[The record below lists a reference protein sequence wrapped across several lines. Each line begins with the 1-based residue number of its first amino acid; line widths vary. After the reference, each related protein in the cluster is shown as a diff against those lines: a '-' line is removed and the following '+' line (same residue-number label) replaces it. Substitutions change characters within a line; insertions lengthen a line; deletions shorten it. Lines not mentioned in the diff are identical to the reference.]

1 MEAGFFLINIQTL
14 RLLGGIKQS
23 RRTTRTIS
31 KRALNPARLLTI
43 LLLLLPAAILG
54 ARGQDETAPGQEMV
68 LEREFPADRGGLVEV
83 LLYTGGNISI
93 SGWERD
99 TVHIRAE
106 KKGRNREDCWVSFKE
121 SGRGVRVEAEGD
133 KRNRDCSVDITI
145 DAPVESDI
153 RLLTMGGEIEL
164 ADLKGETEAETMG
177 GAVEI
182 KGLEGTIELTTMGG
196 SIQVADSLLDGRVK
210 TMGGRIVIDNVRGDL
225 DASTMG
231 GEVVYKNRPALES
244 SDGEAL
250 SISTMGGPV
259 NVDSAPF
266 GVEASTM
273 GGAIHIKSARVYT
286 RVKTMGGSITID
298 DIDGWVEAATMGG
311 NVTVVMTGDPEQGRR
326 DVDISSMGG
335 TIRLTVPRDLAM
347 DVDLEL
353 NYTRGSGG
361 KYKIIS
367 DFDLTLE
374 ETENQEKSPG
384 KPGKTIR
391 ARGRTG
397 DGRHRI
403 IVSTVNGDIYFLA
416 AE

>member
-1 MEAGFFLINIQTL
+1 MAN
-14 RLLGGIKQS
+14 
-23 RRTTRTIS
+23 S
-31 KRALNPARLLTI
+31 KRALNPPRLLLVLAV
-43 LLLLLPAAILG
+43 LLSAAVLG
-54 ARGQDETAPGQEMV
+54 AGGQDETAPGQEMV
-68 LEREFPADRGGLVEV
+68 LEREFPAERGGLVEV
-83 LLYTGGNISI
+83 LLHTGGSIRI

-99 TVHIRAE
+99 VVRIRAE
-106 KKGRNREDCWVSFKE
+106 KKGRNREDCWVSFQE
-121 SGRGVRVEAEGD
+121 SGRGIRVESEAER
-133 KRNRDCSVDITI
+133 RNINCSVDITI
-145 DAPVESDI
+145 DAPLESDI
-153 RLLTMGGEIEL
+153 RVLTMGGDIEL

-177 GAVEI
+177 GSVEL

-196 SIQVADSLLDGRVK
+196 SIQVADSMLDGHVK

-231 GEVVYKNRPALES
+231 GEVVYKNRPASES
-244 SDGEAL
+244 GDGEAL
-250 SISTMGGPV
+250 SISTMGGPI

-273 GGAIHIKSARVYT
+273 GGAIHVRSARVYA
-286 RVKTMGGSITID
+286 RVKTMGGSINID
-298 DIDGWVEAATMGG
+298 DIDGWVKATTMGG
-311 NVTVVMTGDPEQGRR
+311 NVTVIMTGDPGQGRR

-353 NYTRGSGG
+353 NYTRSSGG

-374 ETENQEKSPG
+374 ETENWDTGPG
-384 KPGKTIR
+384 KPGKIIR

-403 IVSTVNGDIYFLA
+403 VVSTVNGDIYLLA
-416 AE
+416 AK